1 MRNVIMVLVKRK
13 CVYRVFFLVIF
24 LLSIPI
30 IFIFIGNKDIKIDNT
45 NKYSQYELNGDS
57 IILKNKKEIPKIK
70 VFITE
75 ENRVEEM
82 NLEDYVRGVV
92 SGEMPVSFEV
102 EALKAQAVAARTY
115 AVSKMTEIKGIPCEL
130 HKMQGADICD
140 TVHCQVYKTK
150 DERFKD
156 WGPKEA
162 EANWNK
168 ITEVVM
174 ATGGQVLSFNG
185 ELARQALY
193 FSSSSGKTEGSMA
206 VFAFDVPYLKSV
218 VSVGEDQAP
227 KYATKTTMSL
237 KELADKI
244 NSAYPKAQI
253 NLKKIK
259 TQIEII
265 SRNSGDT
272 VNELKIGNETIKG
285 KNFRELLNLNS
296 ANFQLK
302 FLNNEVEITCYGY
315 GHDVGMSQWGANVMS
330 KNGSNYLEILTHYY
344 TGVDVKQLNEINIS
358 GDN

>member
-1 MRNVIMVLVKRK
+1 MRSVIMVLLNKRS
-13 CVYRVFFLVIF
+13 VYRVIFLVIF

-30 IFIFIGNKDIKIDNT
+30 ILVFIGKKDVKNINT
-45 NKYSQYELNGDS
+45 NKYSEYELKGDS
-57 IILKNKKEIPKIK
+57 IILKNKKEISKIK

-82 NLEDYVRGVV
+82 NLEDYVRGVL
-92 SGEMPVSFEV
+92 SGEMPVSFET

-115 AVSKMTEIKGIPCEL
+115 AVSKMADLKGKPCEL

-150 DERFKD
+150 DERFRD
-156 WGPKEA
+156 WGAKEA
-162 EANWNK
+162 ESNWSK

-185 ELARQALY
+185 ELAKQALY
-193 FSSSSGKTEGSMA
+193 FSSSSGKTEEAMS

-218 VSVGEDQAP
+218 VSVGEEQAP
-227 KYATKTTMSL
+227 KYITKTTMSL
-237 KELADKI
+237 KELTDKI

-253 NLKKIK
+253 SLKKIK
-259 TQIEII
+259 TQIQII
-265 SRNSGDT
+265 NRNSGDT
-272 VNELKIGNETIKG
+272 VNDLKIGNETIKG

-302 FLNNEVEITCYGY
+302 FLNNDVEITCYGY
-315 GHDVGMSQWGANVMS
+315 GHDVGMSQWGANVMA
-330 KNGSNYLEILTHYY
+330 KNGRNYLEILTHYY
-344 TGVDVKQLNEINIS
+344 TGVSVKQLNEVNIS
-358 GDN
+358 EEN